1 MDHFVYRLARGIFL
15 TALVLFFLAISPAW
29 ALLSLPSPNPDSRL
43 TDLSEKLSEV
53 YLQSMASRLER
64 YPFEVRAVFLPQTQG
79 VNLAF
84 YAEKLFRHWHMPEK
98 SMLLAVAL
106 DRRKIGVHI
115 GKALK
120 AELKQAASSE
130 ISLPA
135 KSTPAQK
142 SPSASRSPEQEQ
154 DHLELLPGV
163 VDDMAKSFTAKGPS
177 SARPSQPPIASSP
190 ALEQMV
196 DSNTETGNPLESPRS
211 TRSQNLLPIFL
222 LLGFLLLSGLSAWV
236 LRFWQRQK
244 AQKDLIAKF
253 SLEGQASF
261 NQIETVYARL
271 DSLLPQFHGYQGET
285 HDKLKLFLREL
296 THLQNRYDQ
305 IFDSFEDQV
314 QLLVHPQAQSEALDF
329 FQSLESD
336 LEKGLAL
343 FQQAQTVLKNLT
355 ELKQKNASQLA
366 TLQTQKNHFSQE
378 LYELRKLHPQLKL
391 VRLSPVFQRYHEQ
404 LKQMELSNNRDPMRV
419 EKELQDWQ
427 KELRKLERDLQ
438 SLPHLWLQFN
448 GDLRKR
454 IEGLQK
460 RSESKTLL
468 SAQQNKLLQEVQH
481 LHKNM
486 LQAIEQGDLERINQ
500 LNEVFTLKLQGLEAQ
515 I

>member
-1 MDHFVYRLARGIFL
+1 MDHFVYRLAKGIFL
-15 TALVLFFLAISPAW
+15 TALVLFFLAVSPAR
-29 ALLSLPSPNPDSRL
+29 ALPPLPSPNPDSRL

-53 YLQSMASRLER
+53 YLESMASRLER
-64 YPFEVRAVFLPQTQG
+64 YPFEVRAVFLPQTEG

-84 YAEKLFRHWHMPEK
+84 YAEKLFRHWQMPEK

-142 SPSASRSPEQEQ
+142 SPSASRSPEQ

-163 VDDMAKSFTAKGPS
+163 VEDIAKSFNPKRPS
-177 SARPSQPPIASSP
+177 SPRPSQAPIPSSP
-190 ALEQMV
+190 AVEQMV

-211 TRSQNLLPIFL
+211 TRSQNFLPIFL

-271 DSLLPQFHGYQGET
+271 DSLLPQFHGYQGDT
-285 HDKLKLFLREL
+285 HDALKLFLKEL
-296 THLQNRYDQ
+296 SHLQSRYDQ
-305 IFDSFEDQV
+305 IFDSFEEQV
-314 QLLVHPQAQSEALDF
+314 QMLVHPQEQSEALNF

-336 LEKGLAL
+336 LEKGQAL
-343 FQQAQTVLKNLT
+343 FLQAQTVLKNLT
-355 ELKQKNASQLA
+355 ELKQKNTSQLA
-366 TLQTQKNHFSQE
+366 TLQAQKNHFSQE

-391 VRLSPVFQRYHEQ
+391 VRLSPVFQRHHEQ
-404 LKQMELSNNRDPMRV
+404 LKQMELSNSRDPMRV

-427 KELRKLERDLQ
+427 KELRKLERNLQ

-454 IEGLQK
+454 IESLQK
-460 RSESKTLL
+460 RCESKTLL
-468 SAQQNKLLQEVQH
+468 SAQQNKLLQEVLH

-515 I
+515 V

>member
-1 MDHFVYRLARGIFL
+1 MYHLVYRFAKGIFL
-15 TALVLFFLAISPAW
+15 TALVLFFLGAFPAA
-29 ALLSLPSPNPDSRL
+29 ALPPLPSPNPNSRL
-43 TDLSEKLSEV
+43 TDLSGQLQDV
-53 YLQSMASRLER
+53 YLESMTSRLES

-84 YAEKLFRHWHMPEK
+84 YAEKLFRHWQMPEK

-130 ISLPA
+130 INLPD
-135 KSTPAQK
+135 KS
-142 SPSASRSPEQEQ
+142 SPSQQLAPASRSPEQ

-163 VDDMAKSFTAKGPS
+163 VEDIAKSFNAKPPS
-177 SARPSQPPIASSP
+177 SARPSLAPMKSSP
-190 ALEQMV
+190 PVENMV
-196 DSNTETGNPLESPRS
+196 DSNVETGNPLESPRS

-244 AQKDLIAKF
+244 AQRDLIAKF

-271 DSLLPQFHGYQGET
+271 DGLFPQFHGYQGET
-285 HDKLKLFLREL
+285 HEKLKLFLKEL
-296 THLQNRYDQ
+296 SQLQNRYDQ
-305 IFDSFEDQV
+305 IFDSFEEQV
-314 QLLVHPQAQSEALDF
+314 QMLAQPQEQSEALDF
-329 FQSLESD
+329 FQSLEVD
-336 LEKGLAL
+336 LEKGQAL
-343 FQQAQTVLKNLT
+343 VQQAQTVLKNLT
-355 ELKQKNASQLA
+355 ELKQKNTTQLA
-366 TLQTQKNHFSQE
+366 ALQTQKNHFSQE
-378 LYELRKLHPQLKL
+378 LHELRKLHPQLKL
-391 VRLSPVFQRYHEQ
+391 VRLSPLFQKHHEH
-404 LKQMELSNNRDPMRV
+404 LKQMELNNLRDPMRV
-419 EKELQDWQ
+419 EKELLDWQ
-427 KELRKLERDLQ
+427 KELRKLERELQ

-454 IEGLQK
+454 IDALQK
-460 RSESKTLL
+460 RSESKALL
-468 SAQQNKLLQEVQH
+468 TAQQNRLLQEVLQ
-481 LHKNM
+481 LHKSM
-486 LQAIEQGDLERINQ
+486 MQAIEQGDLERINQ